1 MKHTARAI
9 LLLVIVLLTA
19 SLSAQGPAQ
28 NTPRPSPAIKTPLPQ
43 EILTLLSNEVS
54 GQFAFNNLVRL
65 AGAPWIRDPKEFS
78 GPMEE
83 TQRMFDLV
91 KGYGIDTV
99 RIERYPVAG
108 TTDYPLEGE
117 FWTLEPEKRLVAR
130 LGADAALIGRGS
142 KTCDVTGELFYAPTM
157 SADEAKKLREGGL
170 NDNYKGKLALVWG
183 ASADTLTA
191 LDAAGLAGVISFSAQ
206 DRYLDPDQVM
216 YFGGLPANAKNFSV
230 ALTVSWRQWTELFEL
245 LQAGRK
251 VVVRAKARVEKYP
264 DKFEGIYA
272 WIPGTEPDKKG
283 VIFTGHLFEGWL
295 KRGANDDM
303 TGCVVELEIL
313 RALSKLIASKEL
325 PAPRRSLHFLWTNE
339 ISGTNEFIKQHPGI
353 ADKWAININMDMV
366 GEALRKNNSLFTMSE
381 CPSHLPSFYDGLAQ
395 TMLNYVW
402 RTNDIVYLN
411 DGPRTLFRGQF
422 FPIPLWE
429 KNGAKD
435 AFRYFI
441 HRATGGS
448 DHICFNNPAVGVPG
462 IEYFTWPDQWYH
474 TDADTPDKADP
485 TEMRRVAFIGAATA
499 WAAAL
504 CGDDVV
510 PPLADAVVQFGYKR
524 IAERELAAAMVRID
538 AADAKTV
545 GPATAQALNLLRF
558 AGRREIGALRSIDE
572 ISTGSPAAQAA
583 VSRRVG
589 QLDAYGKSVVEQALA
604 YGRSRA
610 KELGVDIGAALKPD
624 PLRRKYEKI
633 VPAIADAV
641 KGREFNVGRFEG
653 YTKYTKD
660 HPDALKAVAIS
671 PAQTGTV
678 LNFVNGRNSIADI
691 RDFAS
696 AELDADLS
704 LAGVA
709 AYIDLL
715 AAAGYIKIQ

>member
-1 MKHTARAI
+1 MKKSYRPF
-9 LLLVIVLLTA
+9 LLIAGVF
-19 SLSAQGPAQ
+19 LSAAVFGQGPSPA
-28 NTPRPSPAIKTPLPQ
+28 RPSPAIKTPLPQ
-43 EILTLLSNEVS
+43 DILTILANEVS

-65 AGAPWIRDPKEFS
+65 AGAPWIREPKEFS

-99 RIERYPVAG
+99 KIERYPGTG

-130 LGADAALIGRGS
+130 LGADAALVGRGS
-142 KTCDVTGELFYAPTM
+142 KTCDVTGELFYAPTLP
-157 SADEAKKLREGGL
+157 AEEAKKLRDGGP
-170 NDNYKGKLALVWG
+170 NDKYKGKLALVWG

-191 LDAAGLAGVISFSAQ
+191 LDAAGIAGVIIFSAQ
-206 DRYLDPDQVM
+206 DRYLDPDQVL
-216 YFGGLPANAKNFSV
+216 YSGGVPPTAKNISV
-230 ALTVSWRQWTELFEL
+230 ALAVSWRQWTELFEL
-245 LQAGRK
+245 VQAGRK

-264 DKFEGIYA
+264 EKFEGIYA

-313 RALSKLIASKEL
+313 RALSKLIAAKEL

-339 ISGTNEFIKQHPGI
+339 ISGTYEFIKQHPGI
-353 ADKWAININMDMV
+353 ADKWAVNINMDMV

-395 TMLNYVW
+395 TVLNYVW

-429 KNGAKD
+429 KNGTKD

-448 DHICFNNPAVGVPG
+448 DHLCFNNPAVGVPG

-474 TDADTPDKADP
+474 TDTDTPDKADP

-504 CGDDVV
+504 CDDGIV
-510 PPLADAVVQFGYKR
+510 PALADAVVQFGYKR

-538 AADAKTV
+538 AADVKTI
-545 GPATAQALNLLRF
+545 GPVVAQAVNLLRF
-558 AGRREIGALRSIDE
+558 AARREIAALRSIDE
-572 ISTGSPAAQAA
+572 ISTGSAAAKAA
-583 VSRRVG
+583 VVRRAG
-589 QLDAYGKSVVEQALA
+589 QMEAYGKSITEQALA

-610 KELGVDIGAALKPD
+610 KDLGVDIGAALKPD

-660 HPDALKAVAIS
+660 HPEALKAVAIS
-671 PAQTGTV
+671 PAHTGAV

-696 AELDADLS
+696 AELDVDLS

-709 AYIDLL
+709 AYCELL
-715 AAAGYIKIQ
+715 TAAGYLKI